1 MVYPLNQ
8 FGLMRMA
15 IHIAPNM
22 HASTAMLKTLNASKA
37 ATMRAYVQQLTQ
49 EQDKFIQTQLRMGS
63 AGWANDPTDKQR
75 MYLVQKGTGLRIMGM
90 DGVLITRPGQRK
102 YPKIPFPETTYFAA
116 LSSRAFEDTI
126 LHMYLDSGGQ
136 VTAGIG
142 ELLEDEND
150 ALKVHNSVLPFYDPS
165 GHKATDNQVR
175 AEYQSVQT
183 RGTNIEQENE
193 SLRAANAL
201 LNLQGQTV
209 QNQARDN
216 PYLGYRAGHYQSVTS
231 LQVKEEDA
239 MTTAKASLQREL
251 GHFFSTGNMSRT
263 FFDTLPE
270 GMQMTI
276 ADHAFNM
283 HGITFSNLYKK
294 FLFAVS
300 YKDWEAAKLEIN
312 QSYPNARKT
321 KVEGWIDMD
330 LLVSDGFYIK
340 VLPQSTTLFKGG
352 LILQLSGKYKNINI
366 TR

>member
-1 MVYPLNQ
+1 
-8 FGLMRMA
+8 MA
-15 IHIAPNM
+15 
-22 HASTAMLKTLNASKA
+22 NARQSFS
-37 ATMRAYVQQLTQ
+37 Q
-49 EQDKFIQTQLRMGS
+49 EQDKFVCMIRWQTQLRMGS
-63 AGWANDPTDKQR
+63 AGWANDPNDKQR

-90 DGVLITRPGQRK
+90 DGVLITRPSQRK

-251 GHFFSTGNMSRT
+251 GYALKTSNFIDIDFA
-263 FFDTLPE
+263 TLPE

-283 HGITFSNLYKK
+283 GGTKFGNKYSDFSIALKHR
-294 FLFAVS
+294 
-300 YKDWEAAKLEIN
+300 DWKVVKAEIN
-312 QSYPNARKT
+312 NYYPSARKAA
-321 KVEGWIDMD
+321 VENWIDMD
-330 LLVSDGFYIK
+330 FMSSDKYFIK
-340 VLPQSTTLFKGG
+340 VTNTKPRAKALDVLLLTLANR
-352 LILQLSGKYKNINI
+352 LILRKLVP
-366 TR
+366 